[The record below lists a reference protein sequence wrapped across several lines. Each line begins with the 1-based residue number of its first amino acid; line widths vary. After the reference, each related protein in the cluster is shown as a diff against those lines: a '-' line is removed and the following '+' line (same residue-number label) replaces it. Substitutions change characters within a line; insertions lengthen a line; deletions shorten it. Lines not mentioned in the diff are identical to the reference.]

1 MIDPLEMFPPLSQNN
16 TWPYFSVIIPVYN
29 GEDEI
34 HETIDC
40 LLAQDYPSD
49 RVEFLIVDN
58 HSRDRT
64 SEVIEGYACNYPNVV
79 LLREDHIQSSYA
91 ARNTG
96 IRQAKFDWLVFTDA
110 DCRPAPQWLRGLAEA
125 VTDPEVTLVAGQICA
140 LTPQTWLERYA
151 EYTETLAQ
159 KHTLA
164 HPFCPYGQTANLAV
178 RRDVFDR
185 VGLFRPYLTTGGDA
199 DFCWRALRETDG
211 RIVLAPTA
219 IVYHRHRSTLEEL
232 RKQWYRYGVSTR
244 YLHQLHGVA
253 MYSLCGFGAI
263 ARRMV
268 RWVVRDVPREMWRS
282 LRGRGSFV
290 ALLSTPISLYTSY
303 WRSRGQQEAQLPDE
317 AREIAIR

>member
-1 MIDPLEMFPPLSQNN
+1 MTDPLRTRSPSPQNSTFPHL
-16 TWPYFSVIIPVYN
+16 SVIIPAYN

-34 HETIDC
+34 HATIDC

-64 SEVIEGYACNYPNVV
+64 PDVIERYARAHPNVV
-79 LLREDHIQSSYA
+79 LLREDQIQSSYA

-96 IRQAKFDWLVFTDA
+96 IRQAKYNLLVFTDA
-110 DCRPAPQWLRGLAEA
+110 DCRPEPQWLRGLADA
-125 VTDPEVTLVAGQICA
+125 FADPEVSLVAGQICA
-140 LTPQTWLERYA
+140 LTPQTGLERYA
-151 EYTETLAQ
+151 EYTETLSQ

-199 DFCWRALRETDG
+199 DFCWRALRETGG

-219 IVYHRHRSTLEEL
+219 IVRHRHRSTLEEL
-232 RKQWYRYGVSTR
+232 RKQWYRYGVSNR

-253 MYSLCGFGAI
+253 LSPPVRFGAML
-263 ARRMV
+263 RRMV
-268 RWVVRDVPREMWRS
+268 RWLLREVPREILRS
-282 LRGRGSFV
+282 LHGRGSFV
-290 ALLSTPISLYTSY
+290 ALLSTPISLYTGY
-303 WRSRGQQEAQLPDE
+303 WRSRGQQEARLPDE
-317 AREIAIR
+317 AREIATQ